1 MKPDKTVRIIELAFW
16 ILGVLCALAAL
27 GTYGA
32 QSRFVKSADRLTGVV
47 VDNVASRN
55 SDNDGYNY
63 APVVE
68 YSGADGT
75 PQRFTAG
82 VSSSPPSFEVGERVG
97 VLVSRDGRKR
107 SIDSFAQLWL
117 PPVSL
122 GAFALVF
129 GGIGYAMMVY
139 RIRKR
144 NFAAD
149 AGDG

>member
-1 MKPDKTVRIIELAFW
+1 MKPDKTVRIIEIAFL
-16 ILGVLCALAAL
+16 ILAAVCAMAAV
-27 GTYGA
+27 GAYGR
-32 QSRFVKSADRLTGVV
+32 QSRFVKTADRLSGVV

-82 VSSSPPSFEVGERVG
+82 VSSNPPSFQAGERVDI
-97 VLVSRDGRKR
+97 LVSKDGTKR
-107 SIDSFAQLWL
+107 SIDSFAHLWL
-117 PPVSL
+117 APVAM
-122 GAFALVF
+122 GAFALAF
-129 GGIGYAMMVY
+129 GGIGCAMTAY

-144 NFAAD
+144 DSAVV
-149 AGDG
+149 